1 MYIMVL
7 FTSVLTV
14 LFVCILY
21 KKNLFFLVCLYYV
34 FMNTLYNIS
43 TYIKQHEQKVSNP
56 FILSLNYINNIISYS
71 KLQIYNTNIYLAKK
85 YRWWDEINLRYNKMN
100 NYFIEFIHLNKE
112 LLLDQIRNT
121 YINLLY
127 QLTKH
132 DNNIDKELFDL
143 NNEYRNKREKNQ
155 LNNILVKVDNMMLEC
170 LDVIKVNKDN
180 LDKEEIKLIENKIKS
195 SMNVNQ
201 ETIDYLYDSDQ
212 E

>member
-1 MYIMVL
+1 MVL